1 MPRDVRRKE
10 KEDETSFRGESGRD
24 RAREA
29 GTQLSG
35 WSYVADV
42 WY

>member
-1 MPRDVRRKE
+1 MPRDVRRKV
-10 KEDETSFRGESGRD
+10 KEDETLFIGKSRRD